1 MKRGLWALAAVL
13 MALLGGWLL
22 SGIDSAIAQAGLFPK
37 AAGGPGLESVIAA
50 VLLTIAGARAG
61 LKSWMSILSAAG
73 LAVLGLWGTR
83 YLVAISGPPE
93 GYTALW
99 VWMVA
104 SASLGVAASHL
115 RPGRIRDLG
124 IQLGLVVVAAAI
136 ADALVGSLGIDQAV
150 MNKVLYYQ
158 TVEIEVHTPVEDP
171 ELLYA
176 LQPGASLGGEGPWGL
191 RMVRVNTHG
200 ARSPGYTTA
209 KPQGRQ
215 RTLVFGG
222 STLYGAGVSNG
233 DTTPG
238 AMDRMLGPN
247 HEVWNF
253 GVCAYNT
260 TQSARLAERMLAT
273 LDPDRIII
281 MITNTGRRAFMGGPE
296 HMGSDKSRYFDENPD
311 LYLENFPPMLGQP
324 EGAHQLLLSHSALYR
339 TWEGWARAS
348 QDPDTT
354 YADAADRRAVASLEQ
369 VAQSAGVEVLYVLSP
384 SRGSEVSAADFG
396 IDADRWLDLNIPGRS
411 GEYQEAHPPPKV
423 LYEYA
428 TSIVRWLKK
437 RAAATGSVGKEG

>member
-1 MKRGLWALAAVL
+1 MKRAAWAAAAVIV
-13 MALLGGWLL
+13 AVYGGWPL
-22 SGIDSAIAQAGLFPK
+22 SGLDAAIAGAGLFPF
-37 AAGGPGLESVIAA
+37 AGGGPGLETVLFA
-50 VLLTIAGARAG
+50 VLLAISGTRAG
-61 LKSWMSILSAAG
+61 LKSWLSLLVCGG

-83 YLVAISGPPE
+83 YLVAISGPPD

-99 VWMVA
+99 AWMVA
-104 SASLGVAASHL
+104 SAVIGITTSHL
-115 RPGRIRDLG
+115 RPGRLRDIG
-124 IQLGLVVVAAAI
+124 IQLVLVLVAAGV
-136 ADALVGSLGIDQAV
+136 ADAMVGSLGIDQAV

-158 TVEIEVHTPVEDP
+158 TVEIEVHAPVDDS

-176 LQPGASLGGEGPWGL
+176 LKPGSSLGGEGPWGL
-191 RMVRVNTHG
+191 RMVQVNAHG

-209 KPQGRQ
+209 KPEGRE

-238 AMDRMLGPN
+238 AMDRMLGTT

-253 GVCAYNT
+253 GACAYNT
-260 TQSARLAERMLAT
+260 TQSARLAERMLDT

-296 HMGSDKSRYFDENPD
+296 YMGADKSGYFADNPD
-311 LYLENFPPMLGQP
+311 LYLENFPPMVGQP
-324 EGAHQLLLSHSALYR
+324 DGVHRMLLSRSALYR
-339 TWEGWARAS
+339 TWAGWARAS

-354 YADAADRRAVASLEQ
+354 YSDAADRRAVDRLEQ
-369 VAQSAGVEVLYVLSP
+369 AAATAGVEVLYVLSP
-384 SRGSEVSAADFG
+384 SRGSEVNAYSFG
-396 IDADRWLDLNIPGRS
+396 VDASRWLDLNIPGRG

-428 TSIVRWLKK
+428 TAIVRWLKR
-437 RAAATGSVGKEG
+437 RAAESGSLREQD

>member
-1 MKRGLWALAAVL
+1 MKGAVWALAAVL
-13 MALLGGWLL
+13 VAVYGDWLL
-22 SGIDSAIAQAGLFPK
+22 SGIDDAIGEAGLFPR
-37 AAGGPGLESVIAA
+37 AGDGPGLETVVFA
-50 VLLTIAGARAG
+50 VLLTASGARSG
-61 LKSWMSILSAAG
+61 PKSWLSILASG
-73 LAVLGLWGTR
+73 SLAVLGLWGTR

-99 VWMVA
+99 AWMVA
-104 SASLGVAASHL
+104 SAAMGVAASHL
-115 RPGRIRDLG
+115 RPGRLRDVG
-124 IQLGLVVVAAAI
+124 IQLVLVLVAAGI
-136 ADALVGSLGIDQAV
+136 ADTMVGSLGIDQAV

-171 ELLYA
+171 ELLYT
-176 LQPGASLGGEGPWGL
+176 LKPGASLGGEGPWGL
-191 RMVRVNTHG
+191 RIVRVNAHG
-200 ARSPGYTTA
+200 ARSPGYSAT
-209 KPQGRQ
+209 KPQGRE

-238 AMDRMLGPN
+238 AMDRMLGSN

-253 GVCAYNT
+253 GACAYNT
-260 TQSARLAERMLAT
+260 TQSARLAERLLTT

-296 HMGSDKSRYFDENPD
+296 HMGADKSYYFAGNPD

-324 EGAHQLLLSHSALYR
+324 EGAHQLLLSRSALYR
-339 TWEGWARAS
+339 TWAAWARAS

-354 YADAADRRAVASLEQ
+354 YSDAADRLAVASLEQ
-369 VAQSAGVEVLYVLSP
+369 AAAAAEVEVLYVLSP
-384 SRGSEVSAADFG
+384 SRGSEVTAADFSVS
-396 IDADRWLDLNIPGRS
+396 ADRWLDLNIPGRG

-428 TSIVRWLKK
+428 TAIVRWLKR
-437 RAAATGSVGKEG
+437 RAAESGSVGEED

>member
-1 MKRGLWALAAVL
+1 MRRVAWAVAAIVI
-13 MALLGGWLL
+13 AVFGGWPL
-22 SGIDSAIAQAGLFPK
+22 SGVDAAIAQAGLFPR
-37 AAGGPGLESVIAA
+37 AAGGPGLETIVFT
-50 VLLTIAGARAG
+50 VLLAIAGARRG
-61 LKSWMSILSAAG
+61 LKSGLSVLAAGG

-83 YLVAISGPPE
+83 YLVAISGPPTD
-93 GYTALW
+93 YTALW
-99 VWMVA
+99 AWMVA
-104 SASLGVAASHL
+104 SGSIGIATSHL
-115 RPGRIRDLG
+115 RPGRLRDVA
-124 IQLGLVVVAAAI
+124 IQLRLVLVAAGI
-136 ADALVGSLGIDQAV
+136 ADAMVGSLGIDHAV

-158 TVEIEVHTPVEDP
+158 TVELEVHTPVDDP

-176 LQPGASLGGEGPWGL
+176 LKPGSSLGGEGPWGL
-191 RMVRVNTHG
+191 RMVRVNAHG
-200 ARSPGYTTA
+200 ARSPGYSAT
-209 KPQGRQ
+209 KPQGRE

-238 AMDRMLGPN
+238 AMDRMLGSN

-253 GVCAYNT
+253 GACAYNT
-260 TQSARLAERMLAT
+260 TQSARLAERLMTT

-296 HMGSDKSRYFDENPD
+296 HMGADKSAYFDANPS

-324 EGAHQLLLSHSALYR
+324 EGLHQVLLSRSALYR
-339 TWEGWARAS
+339 TWAGWARAS

-354 YADAADRRAVASLEQ
+354 YSDAADRRAVTSLEQ
-369 VAQSAGVEVLYVLSP
+369 AASAAGVEVLYVLSP

-396 IDADRWLDLNIPGRS
+396 IDPSRWLDLHIPGRG

-428 TSIVRWLKK
+428 TAIVRWLK
-437 RAAATGSVGKEG
+437 RREADARSLGEEG